1 MNTDRVNSQKNNA
14 KKVLVGF
21 DLGKYSV
28 QISYMRPG
36 MEAPLT
42 AEQVI
47 GSEVYNIPM
56 VLYKRKG
63 VNQWFC
69 GKEAL
74 AFAQDGDG
82 QLVDN
87 LLQKAIDKETQIIE
101 GTEVDG
107 VALLTLFIKRSLSI
121 LGGAG
126 SYISDLMFTCE
137 ELDDRVIEVMSRVA
151 GALSLRNCNV
161 YFQDYA
167 ESIYHYIIHQDEEL
181 FRHNVL
187 CEYYDGSILTDYSFK
202 RNLKTTPI
210 VTFVEKSEST
220 QMPLPGVVSEDAK
233 PAAYERLDNLYRD
246 NIEEVL
252 GDELYSSVFLLGD
265 GFKDEWYKTSVRVIA
280 RGRRVFLGN
289 DLFSKGACYSLND
302 KYEPSETV
310 SKHIYLGD
318 DKLRSNVG
326 MNVLRRGKPSYLA
339 LLDAGVNWYDVKC
352 EYELFIPEDHILR
365 FEIIP
370 LDGSKHTQKE
380 LELINVPERDEDT
393 IRILLQMKMSDINTI
408 QVHLEDLG
416 FGDIFPASGMEW
428 DMTIDLTGAK

>member
-1 MNTDRVNSQKNNA
+1 MNTDRGHVQKNNT

-74 AFAQDGDG
+74 KYAQSGDG
-82 QLVDN
+82 LVVDN
-87 LLQKAIDKETQIIE
+87 LLQKAVDGETQDIE

-137 ELDDRVIEVMSRVA
+137 ELDDKVIEVMSKVS

-181 FRHNVL
+181 YRRGVL
-187 CEYYDGSILTDYSFK
+187 CEYYDGSTLTDYSFK
-202 RNLKTTPI
+202 RNLRTSPI
-210 VTFVEKSEST
+210 VTFVEKADTVS
-220 QMPLPGVVSEDAK
+220 MPLPSIVSEDAK
-233 PAAYERLDNLYRD
+233 SAAYERLDAQYRD
-246 NIEEVL
+246 HIEDTVSR
-252 GDELYSSVFLLGD
+252 DMYSSVFLLGD
-265 GFKDEWYKTSVRVIA
+265 GFKDEWYKSSVRTIA

-289 DLFSKGACYSLND
+289 DLFSKGACFCLND
-302 KYEPSETV
+302 KYEPTETV

-339 LLDAGVNWYDVKC
+339 LLDAGVNWYDLKC
-352 EYELFIPEDHILR
+352 EYEIFIPEDHILH

-370 LDGSKHTQKE
+370 LDGSEHTRKE

-393 IRILLQMKMSDINTI
+393 IRLLLKMRMSDLNTI
-408 QVHLEDLG
+408 QVHIEDLG
-416 FGDIFPASGMEW
+416 FGEIFPSSGMEW
-428 DMTIDLTGAK
+428 NMTIEL